1 MNLTTLLQQR
11 GDLWR
16 GGEPS
21 SSVPPAVPTGFDAL
35 DRQLAGNGWPLGA
48 ITEILTDGGWGDAL
62 ALLAPALALLSRESR
77 WIVMV
82 APPHI
87 PYAPGLAARGV
98 DLSSL
103 LLLYPQGE
111 QEQLWALEQ
120 SLRAGGVCAAVLAWP
135 GQLNSSRLRRLQ
147 LASEAGNSAGFLFRP
162 ERAGDEPSSAALRL
176 RLSGRGELD
185 ILKRRGGWPVRGI
198 CWEK

>member
-16 GGEPS
+16 GGETPS
-21 SSVPPAVPTGFDAL
+21 SVSPAVATGFDAL

-48 ITEILTDGGWGDAL
+48 ITEIMTDGGWGDAL

-87 PYAPGLAARGV
+87 PYAPGLAARGI

-111 QEQLWALEQ
+111 QERLWALEQ
-120 SLRAGGVCAAVLAWP
+120 SLRAGSCAAVLAWP
-135 GQLNSSRLRRLQ
+135 EQLSAPGLRRLQ
-147 LASEAGNSAGFLFRP
+147 LASEAGNSSGFLFRP

-198 CWEK
+198 RWEK